1 MNHLPVQ
8 TVQKQDLAVQVAV
21 QRKPLRRNGF
31 EGLHGALHGLHG
43 HVRYFFERNGYRGVG
58 ARLKLTSCAR

>member
-8 TVQKQDLAVQVAV
+8 TVQKQDLAV

-31 EGLHGALHGLHG
+31 EGLHGALRGLHG